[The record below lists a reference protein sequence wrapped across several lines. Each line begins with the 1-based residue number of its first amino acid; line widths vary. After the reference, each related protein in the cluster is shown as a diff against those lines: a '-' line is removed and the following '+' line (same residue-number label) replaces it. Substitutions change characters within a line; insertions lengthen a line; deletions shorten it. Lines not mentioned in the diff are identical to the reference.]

1 MVLAHTPAAGTQ
13 VAPNS
18 GVTLLVNRVARQS
31 RYVMPDFFGAAEADA
46 TRVVRA
52 LGFQLA
58 AVQRVPYPGVAPA
71 WCCARAPPPASRWP
85 RPPWWP
91 VGEPMTNV
99 LVAPSLLACDLSRV
113 AEEVA
118 DVDAAGADLL
128 HFDVMDGVFV
138 PNLTFGPALCAAVRR
153 HTSVPLDVHLM
164 VADPGPLVE
173 PFAAAGA
180 NLLSVHVET
189 VRHLHRTLTAIREA
203 GMRPG
208 VALNPQPPSPRSTRC
223 GPRATSSW

>member
-1 MVLAHTPAAGTQ
+1 
-13 VAPNS
+13 
-18 GVTLLVNRVARQS
+18 
-31 RYVMPDFFGAAEADA
+31 
-46 TRVVRA
+46 
-52 LGFQLA
+52 
-58 AVQRVPYPGVAPA
+58 
-71 WCCARAPPPASRWP
+71 
-85 RPPWWP
+85 
-91 VGEPMTNV
+91 MTTV

-113 AEEVA
+113 AQEVA
-118 DVDAAGADLL
+118 DVVAAGADRL

-153 HTSVPLDVHLM
+153 HTTVPLDIHLM
-164 VADPGPLVE
+164 VADPDPLVT

-208 VALNPQPPSPRSTRC
+208 VALNP
-223 GPRATSSW
+223 ATSIATLEEVWPWCEFILLMTVNPGFGGQSFIPDCYDKLRRLRGMALQKGWPGEIAVDGGVDAGTARRLRELGADVLVAGTAVFGQSDRRRAIAALRGDV